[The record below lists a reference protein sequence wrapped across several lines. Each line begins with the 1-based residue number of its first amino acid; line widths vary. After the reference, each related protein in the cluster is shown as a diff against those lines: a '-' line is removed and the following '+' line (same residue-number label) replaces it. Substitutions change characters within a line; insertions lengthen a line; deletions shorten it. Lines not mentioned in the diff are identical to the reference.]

1 MYGKLNGTG
10 TAFVFVVVADL
21 LVAAVAKILAA
32 CTLDLGLGFLSGDG
46 AIRAGACAGA
56 GVSIAGEDD
65 VLVVAVDGAVADDD
79 DDDDGRVLM
88 TPSIERDG
96 APSSASASCAGRVVA
111 FAVAFAF
118 FSFSSLSCHVQEH
131 GIFFWVKKCRFP

>member
-1 MYGKLNGTG
+1 LIYGKLNGTG

-46 AIRAGACAGA
+46 AIRAGACAG
-56 GVSIAGEDD
+56 VSVAVEDD

-79 DDDDGRVLM
+79 DDDGRVRVLM
-88 TPSIERDG
+88 TPSIKRD
-96 APSSASASCAGRVVA
+96 APSSASASCRGRVVA
-111 FAVAFAF
+111 FAVAVAFAF
-118 FSFSSLSCHVQEH
+118 FAFSLSCHVQEH

>member
-10 TAFVFVVVADL
+10 TAFVFVVVANL
-21 LVAAVAKILAA
+21 LVAAVAKILAT

-79 DDDDGRVLM
+79 DDGRVLM

-96 APSSASASCAGRVVA
+96 APSSASASCTGRVVA
-111 FAVAFAF
+111 FAVAVAFAF
-118 FSFSSLSCHVQEH
+118 FSLSSLSCHVQEH

>member
-46 AIRAGACAGA
+46 AIRAGACAGT
-56 GVSIAGEDD
+56 GVA
-65 VLVVAVDGAVADDD
+65 VVAAEDGVFVDD
-79 DDDDGRVLM
+79 
-88 TPSIERDG
+88 
-96 APSSASASCAGRVVA
+96 A
-111 FAVAFAF
+111 FV
-118 FSFSSLSCHVQEH
+118 
-131 GIFFWVKKCRFP
+131 

>member
-1 MYGKLNGTG
+1 MYGKLNGTD
-10 TAFVFVVVADL
+10 TAFVFVVVAKL

-46 AIRAGACAGA
+46 AIRAGACAG
-56 GVSIAGEDD
+56 VSIAGEDD

-79 DDDDGRVLM
+79 DDDGRVLM
-88 TPSIERDG
+88 TPSIKRD
-96 APSSASASCAGRVVA
+96 APSSASASCTDRVVA

-118 FSFSSLSCHVQEH
+118 FAFSLSCHVQEH

>member
-10 TAFVFVVVADL
+10 TAFVFVVVANL
-21 LVAAVAKILAA
+21 LVAAVAKILAT

-46 AIRAGACAGA
+46 AIRAGACA

-96 APSSASASCAGRVVA
+96 APSSASASCTGRVVVVA

-118 FSFSSLSCHVQEH
+118 FAFSLSCHVQEH